1 MFINIRLSSLCF
13 SFCKDIVNHRDILLT
28 LFFNNGDIFWL
39 MNIYTDSSYFAIK
52 YLKDTEFNIQNLLVM
67 TGDFNIWDSLQDLLF
82 NHHSSISDNL
92 LAIADSFNL
101 SLSYP
106 INQVPTR
113 YSNNTNDSNSVINL
127 MFLCCDSSKLN
138 MHSIHLEWYLTSDH
152 APLTITIPIVEEHIA
167 SCKRT
172 ITKNSEEEDK
182 FIKKVITFFS
192 KLDMSNISDIPK
204 LEKVE
209 SDFANIIDHTWMKY
223 SKLINIT
230 KCSKS
235 WWNKE
240 CNKDLVIFRSSK
252 SIKNQK
258 TFQKTIKSIKRAFFN
273 LKIQEVT
280 NKK

>member
-52 YLKDTEFNIQNLLVM
+52 YLKDTKFNIQNLLVM

-113 YSNNTNDSNSVINL
+113 YSNNANDSNSVIDL
-127 MFLCCDSSKLN
+127 MFLHCDSSKLN
-138 MHSIHLEWYLTSDH
+138 MHSIHPKQHLISNH
-152 APLTITIPIVEEHIA
+152 VSLTITIPIVKEHIA
-167 SCKRT
+167 TCKRT
-172 ITKNSEEEDK
+172 ITKNSKEEDE
-182 FIKKVITFFS
+182 FIKEVIISFS
-192 KLDMSNISDIPK
+192 KLDTLNILDIPK
-204 LEKVE
+204 LEKVVL
-209 SDFANIIDHTWMKY
+209 DFANIVDYTWMKY
-223 SKLINIT
+223 SKLVNIM
-230 KCSKS
+230 KHFKS
-235 WWNKE
+235 WWNEE
-240 CNKDLVIFRSSK
+240 CNKDLMIYRSSK
-252 SIKNQK
+252 SIE
-258 TFQKTIKSIKRAFFN
+258 S
-273 LKIQEVT
+273 
-280 NKK
+280 